1 MSDFIYEF
9 HISRLSREKYK
20 FDESIFLTN
29 GNAIIGNFHSARL
42 LSLKINETR
51 DLINFPEKAVKASE
65 IYAIGL
71 MDEFFHYILKQYRSQ
86 FSTNILSEALD
97 YLRSSLSPEEVDR
110 VIEIFLAEYPPMP
123 VYKKEISLQEY
134 LSGIKINDQY
144 ANLLEEVILL
154 YVENQNPALENYVDL
169 FPDAILIQNS
179 AYAKF
184 INQLHKYFESQP
196 TIGSGQENII
206 DLLLAPSRAFPNSIL
221 GQLEYIR
228 SRWSSLLGDLIYKL
242 LGGLDFLNE
251 EAKPIF
257 IGPGPALIPS
267 YDQSWDQDSEK
278 FSPDK
283 DWMPSLV
290 LIAKNAF
297 VWLDQLSRKYQR
309 SINRLDLIPDEELNI
324 LQSRGFTG
332 LWLIGLWERS
342 KASESIKKLC
352 GNPEALA
359 SAYSLSSYQI
369 AYELG
374 GEEAYRGLQERAWQR
389 GIRLASDMVPN
400 HMGIDSQWVYDH
412 PDWFIN
418 LEYSPYPS
426 YSFNGPN
433 LSLNPQV
440 EIKIEDHYFDR
451 TDAAV
456 VFKYHNYSSGITK
469 FIFHGNDG
477 TTMPWNDTAQLNYLI
492 MEVREAVYQ
501 TILSVARRFPIIR
514 FDAAMTL
521 AKKHYQRLW
530 FPEPGSGGAIPS
542 RSEFGLTKD
551 QFDQIMPNEFWR
563 EVVDRLSV
571 DAPDT
576 LLLAEAFWLMESYF
590 VRTLGMHRVY
600 NSAFMHMLRN
610 EDNANY
616 RKLIKNTIEF
626 DPQILKRFVNF
637 MNNPDEKT
645 AVEQFGKGDK
655 YFGICSIMA
664 TLPGLPMFGH
674 GQVEGFAEKYGME
687 FKKAYWDEQNDENL
701 IKRHEDQIF
710 PILHKRKI
718 FSEVENFHFFDFQNA
733 DSGVIEDVFAY
744 SNFSDGQAS
753 LVVYH
758 NRYAETQGW
767 INNSDSEFENNFD
780 SSKNSSIFEALR
792 LNKADDFVV
801 YKDISTNLEFIRS
814 INEIKSGGLFFSLHA
829 YEIHVLVDFK
839 GIKDDHW
846 GSYKQVHAYLNGNGV
861 PDIEE
866 ALKELLLQPVQQPLK
881 EILNRGFFDFLID
894 NRLDSKKT
902 RMDLQISIEAIQKL
916 NNLSQGIATLTGN
929 NSYQEQVID
938 QIHKILEFTLVLP
951 VLENQFPNPGSKQYQ
966 NALEYFKKSIM
977 NTPNY
982 WVTALSYTFLHRL
995 GAFASPNSVNFQSQS
1010 WFSEWRIGK
1019 ILQNLALQY
1028 QLDSQEQ
1035 VLFSRTV
1042 FTLIGLTG
1050 WFSDLRDTGLQVWSK
1065 KFISNPEIQ
1074 QYLLINRFQGVLW
1087 FNKERFE
1094 SLVVWLFTIRILE
1107 IGLDP
1112 RLSAS
1117 KLFEEIIK
1125 LNLSVQKIRSAIE
1138 ASGYMVDNFLTEIK
1152 DEGNANQKQK

>member
-29 GNAIIGNFHSARL
+29 GNAIIGNFHAARL
-42 LSLKINETR
+42 LSLKINEAR
-51 DLINFPEKAVKASE
+51 DLLNFPEKAAKASE

-71 MDEFFHYILKQYRSQ
+71 MDEFFHHILKRYRAQ
-86 FSTNILSEALD
+86 FSTNILTQALD
-97 YLRSSLSPEEVDR
+97 YLRKSLSLEEVDR
-110 VIEIFLAEYPPMP
+110 VIELFLAEYPPMP
-123 VYKKEISLQEY
+123 VYKKELSLRDY
-134 LSGIKINDQY
+134 LVDLKNNDQY
-144 ANLLEEVILL
+144 ANVLEEVVLL
-154 YVENQNPALENYVDL
+154 YVENQNPALENYVEL
-169 FPDAILIQNS
+169 FPDTILVRNS

-184 INQLHKYFESQP
+184 IDHLHKYFDSQP
-196 TIGSGQENII
+196 AIGTGPENII

-221 GQLEYIR
+221 AQLEYIK
-228 SRWSSLLGDLIYKL
+228 SRWASLLGDLIYKL

-257 IGPGPALIPS
+257 LGPGPALIPS
-267 YDQSWDQDSEK
+267 YDQSWDQDKEK

-297 VWLDQLSRKYQR
+297 VWLDQLSCKYQR

-359 SAYSLSSYQI
+359 SAYSLSSYEI

-412 PDWFIN
+412 PDWFVN
-418 LEYSPYPS
+418 LDYSPYPS

-456 VFKYHNYSSGITK
+456 VFKYHNFTSGRTK

-492 MEVREAVYQ
+492 AEVREAVYQ

-530 FPEPGSGGAIPS
+530 YPEPGSGGAIPA

-616 RKLIKNTIEF
+616 RKLIKNTLEF

-655 YFGICSIMA
+655 YFGICTIMA

-674 GQVEGFAEKYGME
+674 GQIEGFAEKYGME

-701 IKRHEDQIF
+701 IKRHESQVF

-718 FSEVENFHFFDFQNA
+718 FSEVENFHFFDFVNP
-733 DSGVIEDVFAY
+733 DSGIVEDVFAY
-744 SNFSDGQAS
+744 SNYSDSQAS
-753 LVVYH
+753 LVVFH
-758 NRYAETQGW
+758 NKYAETQGW
-767 INNSDSEFENNFD
+767 INNSDWEMENNID
-780 SSKNSSIFEALR
+780 SSKNISIFEALR
-792 LNKADDFVV
+792 LDKSADFVI
-801 YKDISTNLEFIRS
+801 YKDISSNLEFIRS
-814 INEIKSGGLFFSLHA
+814 INEIKSSGLFIYLHA
-829 YEIHVLVDFK
+829 YEMHVLVDFK
-839 GIKDDHW
+839 GIKDDQW
-846 GSYKQVHAYLNGNGV
+846 GSYRQLHAYLNGNGV

-881 EILNRGFFDFLID
+881 EILNRGYFDFLIE
-894 NRLDSKKT
+894 NRLDSIKN
-902 RMDLQISIEAIQKL
+902 RVVPEISTEAIQKL
-916 NNLSQGIATLTGN
+916 DNLANGIATLTGN
-929 NSYQEQVID
+929 NAYREQVIG
-938 QIHKILEFTLVLP
+938 QIHKMLEFTLTLP
-951 VLENQFPNPGSKQYQ
+951 VLETQFPNPNSKQYQ
-966 NALEYFKKSIM
+966 NALDYFQKSIE
-977 NTPNY
+977 NTPNF
-982 WVTALSYTFLHRL
+982 WVITLSYLFLHHL

-1010 WFSEWRIGK
+1010 WFSEWRVGK
-1019 ILQNLALQY
+1019 ILHNLGLQY
-1028 QLDSQEQ
+1028 QLDNQDQ
-1035 VLFSRTV
+1035 VIFSRTI

-1050 WFSDLRDTGLQVWSK
+1050 WFADLKNIGFQVWLK
-1065 KFISNPEIQ
+1065 KLISNPEIQ
-1074 QYLLINRFQGVLW
+1074 QYLQINRFQGVLW

-1094 SLVVWLFTIRILE
+1094 SLAVWLFMVRIIE
-1107 IGLDP
+1107 IGMDP
-1112 RLSAS
+1112 KFSAS
-1117 KLFEEIIK
+1117 KLFEETIK
-1125 LNLSVQKIRSAIE
+1125 LNPYIQKIRKAIE
-1138 ASGYMVDNFLTEIK
+1138 SSNYKVDDFLTELNNK
-1152 DEGNANQKQK
+1152 GEKNQNQ